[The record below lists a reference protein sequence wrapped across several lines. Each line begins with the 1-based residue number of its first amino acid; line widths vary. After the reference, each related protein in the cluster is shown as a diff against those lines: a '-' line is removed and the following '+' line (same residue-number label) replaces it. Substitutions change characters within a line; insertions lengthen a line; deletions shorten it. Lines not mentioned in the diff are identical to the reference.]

1 MGWFFFQWDHSR
13 GPSDHEARPDL
24 AEREQHCDRMA
35 ALLPPIIIQKPSFFL
50 FIYISSYHSGE
61 GKESLFMKSDWV
73 IWCSWCPAAPPNQ
86 SEGEGRSPRSSFWC
100 RLRWIISACNI
111 GGDTGGSSWPGSVWW
126 IESACRPGVSLFILL
141 LEFRAKW
148 TWFPFFVSEFYLL

>member
-100 RLRWIISACNI
+100 RLTAVDHQRLQHRWRYWGKQLTRQCLMDRECLQTR
-111 GGDTGGSSWPGSVWW
+111 GF
-126 IESACRPGVSLFILL
+126 SLYS
-141 LEFRAKW
+141 
-148 TWFPFFVSEFYLL
+148 PFGIPC